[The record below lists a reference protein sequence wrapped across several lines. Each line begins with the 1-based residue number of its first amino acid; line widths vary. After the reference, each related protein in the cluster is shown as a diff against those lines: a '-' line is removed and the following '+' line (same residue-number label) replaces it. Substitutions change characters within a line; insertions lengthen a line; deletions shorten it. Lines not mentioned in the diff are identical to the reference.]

1 MKSMIVIMIAS
12 MYSLAFSQ
20 YQLEWQSPDGLNFGE
35 LLDFGTAFPLTTIA
49 DFNEDGIQELIV
61 VDEGDDDGDSLGN
74 MYVYDMITYDLLY
87 QNQIINDAYFFGF
100 ANITDEPTKEFIIVS
115 GMNTDPYEGE
125 TLPPLPNPIVYV
137 FNTVTNEST
146 IIANVEG
153 WGMLFLSI
161 WTCNC
166 GDEIKDK
173 VVFTVGDHIEVWGD
187 GSGLSA
193 ISSTNLPA
201 LFKLNQ
207 NYPNPFNPIT
217 TIEYEM
223 PKNGNVNVSIYNIK
237 GELVEKLIDGY
248 NTTGKYSIQW
258 NPKNISSGQYFYQI
272 SVDDFVQTKKM
283 VLLK

>member
-1 MKSMIVIMIAS
+1 MKSMIVTMIAS
-12 MYSLAFSQ
+12 MFSIAFSQ

-61 VDEGDDDGDSLGN
+61 VDEGDEGDSLGN

-100 ANITDEPTKEFIIVS
+100 ANITDEPTKEFIMVS
-115 GMNTDPYEGE
+115 GMNNSGIDYGGE
-125 TLPPLPNPIVYV
+125 PSNKTVYV

-146 IIANVEG
+146 IIANVES
-153 WGMLFLSI
+153 WGMFLSI
-161 WTCNC
+161 WTCGC

-173 VVFTVGDHIEVWGD
+173 VVFTVGDHIEIWGD

-193 ISSTNLPA
+193 TSSTNVPA

-223 PKNGNVNVSIYNIK
+223 PKNGNVNVSIYNVK

-272 SVDDFVQTKKM
+272 SVDGFVQTKKM

>member
-20 YQLEWQSPDGLNFGE
+20 YQLEWQSPDGMHFRE

-61 VDEGDDDGDSLGN
+61 VDEGEEGDSLVN

-87 QNQIINDAYFFGF
+87 QNQIINDGYFFGF
-100 ANITDEPTKEFIIVS
+100 ANITNEPTKEFIMVS
-115 GMNTDPYEGE
+115 GMVSEGGTYEN
-125 TLPPLPNPIVYV
+125 PNQQLHTVYV

-146 IIANVEG
+146 IIANVES
-153 WGMLFLSI
+153 WGMFLSI
-161 WTCNC
+161 WTCGC
-166 GDEIKDK
+166 GDEVKDK
-173 VVFTVGDHIEVWGD
+173 VVFTVGDHIEIWGD
-187 GSGLSA
+187 GSGLSTTDLNN
-193 ISSTNLPA
+193 IPA

-207 NYPNPFNPIT
+207 NYPNPFNPLT

-223 PKNGNVNVSIYNIK
+223 PQNGNVNISIYDIK

-258 NPKNISSGQYFYQI
+258 NPKNITSGQYFYQI
-272 SVDDFVQTKKM
+272 SVDGIIQTKKM

>member
-100 ANITDEPTKEFIIVS
+100 ANITDELTKEFIIVS
-115 GMNTDPYEGE
+115 GMNTGIYDGE
-125 TLPPLPNPIVYV
+125 TLPQETNHTVYV
-137 FNTVTNEST
+137 LNTVTNEST

-153 WGMLFLSI
+153 GMFLSI
-161 WTCNC
+161 WTCGC

-272 SVDDFVQTKKM
+272 SVDGFVQTRKM

>member
-20 YQLEWQSPDGLNFGE
+20 YQLEWQSPDGMNFRE
-35 LLDFGTAFPLTTIA
+35 LLDFGTVFPLTTIA
-49 DFNEDGIQELIV
+49 DFNEDGIQELIMK
-61 VDEGDDDGDSLGN
+61 DSLDN
-74 MYVYDMITYDLLY
+74 MYVYDMITYELLY
-87 QNQIINDAYFFGF
+87 QHQNPNDAYFFGF
-100 ANITDEPTKEFIIVS
+100 ANITDMPTKEFIIVS
-115 GMNTDPYEGE
+115 EPAPDIHT
-125 TLPPLPNPIVYV
+125 V
-137 FNTVTNEST
+137 FVINTVTNES
-146 IIANVEG
+146 IVIASGAE
-153 WGMLFLSI
+153 LDFLSI
-161 WTCNC
+161 WTCGC
-166 GDEIKDK
+166 GDEVKDK
-173 VVFTVGDHIEVWGD
+173 VVFTVGDHIEIWGD
-187 GSGLSA
+187 GSGLSTTDLNN
-193 ISSTNLPA
+193 IPA

-223 PKNGNVNVSIYNIK
+223 PQNGNVNVSIYDIK

-272 SVDDFVQTKKM
+272 SVDGFVQTKKM